1 MKKSK
6 KIWIC
11 VGVILVVFTL
21 GLFVWFFPK
30 AKTGSEIA
38 ALLKP
43 IITSE
48 NQAMDMHLKF
58 VISGKETNIHTKTYW
73 ITEGEKSYLV
83 MEQDGHPVYLVEDVL
98 YLENGKAFLIQ
109 DAADTAEIKSIDAQM
124 FAQIAALYEALEIT
138 TIKENDTETYS
149 IEVSG
154 EKAQELFGRIM
165 PEIYKELSEIDN
177 LRVDITAK
185 EDMLT
190 SVSYSGG
197 AIVNGK
203 EMALEVR
210 IDNFKT
216 LESGEYV
223 IPEKIKSAI
232 QNVNKEDLFSITEDL
247 YRLMVAFADLA
258 SQETLQGKVTLSSNT
273 GMINFK
279 KTYDLAEL
287 GTSKNDLENADQIE
301 NLPEMIAF
309 LCMEGDI
316 SCEEEVDGYCYT
328 LKLNKNAM
336 ADITEM
342 IIPDG
347 VNQLIKLS
355 KGHVEIVINGSKI
368 QSMEIGIAG
377 SLQSLF
383 SKIQSQVGAEF
394 VFE

>member
-48 NQAMDMHLKF
+48 NQSMDINLKF
-58 VISGKETNIHTKTYW
+58 MIAGQETDIELKTYW
-73 ITEGEKSYLV
+73 LKEAEEKYLV
-83 MEQDGHPVYLVEDVL
+83 MEQDEHPIYLVEDVL
-98 YLENGKAFLIQ
+98 YLENGRAFLVQ
-109 DAADTAEIKSIDAQM
+109 DADEEHQIKSIDAQM
-124 FAQIAALYEALEIT
+124 FVQLTALYEALDIT
-138 TIKENDTETYS
+138 TRKENDTDIYS
-149 IEVSG
+149 VEVSG
-154 EKAQELFGRIM
+154 EDAQVLVGRIM
-165 PEIYKELSEIDN
+165 PETYNELSEIDN
-177 LRVDITAK
+177 LRVDITAQ
-185 EDMLT
+185 EDRLT

-197 AIVNGK
+197 ALVNGK

-232 QNVNKEDLFSITEDL
+232 QNVNKEDLFCITEDL
-247 YRLMVAFADLA
+247 YCLMVAFADLA
-258 SQETLQGKVTLSSNT
+258 SQETIQGKVTLSSNT

-279 KTYDLAEL
+279 KTYDLEKL

-336 ADITEM
+336 EDIAEM

-377 SLQSLF
+377 TLQSLF

>member
-11 VGVILVVFTL
+11 AGVILVVFTL

-48 NQAMDMHLKF
+48 NQSMDINLKF
-58 VISGKETNIHTKTYW
+58 MIAGKETDIELKTYW
-73 ITEGEKSYLV
+73 LKEAEEKYLV
-83 MEQDGHPVYLVEDVL
+83 MEQDEHPIYLVEDVL
-98 YLENGKAFLIQ
+98 YLENGRAFLVQ
-109 DAADTAEIKSIDAQM
+109 DADEEHQIKSIDAQM
-124 FAQIAALYEALEIT
+124 FVQLTALYEALDIT
-138 TIKENDTETYS
+138 TRKENDTDIYS
-149 IEVSG
+149 VEVSG
-154 EKAQELFGRIM
+154 EDAQVLVGRIM
-165 PEIYKELSEIDN
+165 PETYNELSEIDN
-177 LRVDITAK
+177 LKVDLTAK
-185 EDMLT
+185 DNELT

-197 AIVNGK
+197 ALVDGK

-336 ADITEM
+336 ADIAEM

-377 SLQSLF
+377 NLQSLF

>member
-48 NQAMDMHLKF
+48 NQSMDINLKF
-58 VISGKETNIHTKTYW
+58 MIAGQETDIELKTYW
-73 ITEGEKSYLV
+73 LKEAEEKYLV
-83 MEQDGHPVYLVEDVL
+83 MEQDEHPIYLVEDVL
-98 YLENGKAFLIQ
+98 YLENGRAFLVQ
-109 DAADTAEIKSIDAQM
+109 DADEEHQIKSIDAQM
-124 FAQIAALYEALEIT
+124 FVQLTALYEALDIT
-138 TIKENDTETYS
+138 TRKENDTDIYS
-149 IEVSG
+149 VEVSG
-154 EKAQELFGRIM
+154 EDAQVLVGRIM
-165 PEIYKELSEIDN
+165 PETYNELSEIDN
-177 LRVDITAK
+177 LRVDITAQ
-185 EDMLT
+185 EDRLT

-197 AIVNGK
+197 ALVNGK

-232 QNVNKEDLFSITEDL
+232 QNVNKEDLFCITEDL
-247 YRLMVAFADLA
+247 YCLMVAFADLA
-258 SQETLQGKVTLSSNT
+258 SQETIQGKVTLSSNT

-279 KTYDLAEL
+279 KTYDLEKL

-328 LKLNKNAM
+328 LKLNKNTM
-336 ADITEM
+336 EDITEM

-377 SLQSLF
+377 TLQSLF

>member
-6 KIWIC
+6 KIWIG
-11 VGVILVVFTL
+11 VGVIFVVFTL
-21 GLFVWFFPK
+21 GLFAWFFPK

-48 NQAMDMHLKF
+48 NQSMDINLKF
-58 VISGKETNIHTKTYW
+58 MIAGKETDIELKTYW
-73 ITEGEKSYLV
+73 LTEAEEKYLV
-83 MEQDGHPVYLVEDVL
+83 MEQDEHPIYLVEDVL
-98 YLENGKAFLIQ
+98 YLENGRAFLVQ
-109 DAADTAEIKSIDAQM
+109 DADEEHQIKSIDAQM
-124 FAQIAALYEALEIT
+124 FVQLAALYEALDIT
-138 TIKENDTETYS
+138 TRKENDTDIYS
-149 IEVSG
+149 VEVSG
-154 EKAQELFGRIM
+154 EDAQVLVGRIM
-165 PEIYKELSEIDN
+165 PETYNELSEIDN
-177 LRVDITAK
+177 LKVDLTAK
-185 EDMLT
+185 DNELT

-197 AIVNGK
+197 ALVNGK

-232 QNVNKEDLFSITEDL
+232 QNVNKEDLFCITEDL
-247 YRLMVAFADLA
+247 YRLIVAFADLA
-258 SQETLQGKVTLSSNT
+258 SQETIQGKVTLSSNT

-328 LKLNKNAM
+328 MKLNKNAM

-377 SLQSLF
+377 TLQSLF